1 MSAPQPTILAP
12 LPQSA
17 RSLVFDLR
25 GDGDPREGLR
35 ALLASFDPEHTTL
48 GLGEPLVRALGA
60 FIAGL
65 RSFPTLEGSRVTPP
79 STQGALWLNLRG
91 GDRGELGD
99 RARAA
104 RELLGSAFVLAD
116 DTECFVYRG
125 GRDLTGYEDGTE
137 NPTDE
142 AAVEAALSRAEGIE
156 GSSFVAVQR
165 WVHDLASFRARSQV
179 ERDDTFG
186 RRQQDNE
193 EFEEAPPSAHVKR
206 AAQESFEPA
215 AFMLRRSMPFLTQ
228 SEAGLL
234 FIAFGESLD
243 RYERVLRRMVGLDD
257 GVVDALFG
265 FSRPVTGGYYWCP
278 PLEGEALDT
287 RWLPR

>member
-1 MSAPQPTILAP
+1 MSTPQPTILAP
-12 LPQSA
+12 LPANA

-25 GDGDPREGLR
+25 GDCDPREGLR
-35 ALLASFDPEHTTL
+35 GLVASFDPERGTL
-48 GLGEPLVRALGA
+48 GLGQPLVHALVA
-60 FIAGL
+60 SVAGL
-65 RSFPTLEGSRVTPP
+65 RGFPTLEGSRVTPP

-104 RELLGSAFVLAD
+104 RELLGAAFVLAD

-125 GRDLTGYEDGTE
+125 GLDLTGYEDGTE

-142 AAVEAALSRAEGIE
+142 AAVEAALSRAEGLE

-165 WVHDLASFRARSQV
+165 WVHDLASFRARSQA

-186 RRQQDNE
+186 RRQDDNE
-193 EFEEAPPSAHVKR
+193 EFDEAPESAHVKR
-206 AAQESFEPA
+206 TAQESFEPA
-215 AFMLRRSMPFLTQ
+215 AFMVRRSMPFLTPA
-228 SEAGLL
+228 EAGLL
-234 FIAFGESLD
+234 FVAYGESLD
-243 RYERVLRRMVGLDD
+243 RYERVLRRMVGLED
-257 GVVDALFG
+257 GIVDALFG

-278 PLEGEALDT
+278 PLDGARIALAG
-287 RWLPR
+287 LGL